1 MIDGVVVVSTKTD
14 GVLSVASRASSGW
27 ALRYNRRVSVGDSTS
42 ISELYVKN
50 PKTSMALYIC
60 QVRHVKERA
69 RDIRGLEQPWTRRF
83 SSGSDGGDGRGELN
97 IPILGDHILQ

>member
-14 GVLSVASRASSGW
+14 GVLSVASRTSSGW
-27 ALRYNRRVSVGDSTS
+27 ALRHSRRVSVGDSTS

-50 PKTSMALYIC
+50 QKTSMALYIC

-69 RDIRGLEQPWTRRF
+69 RDIRGLEQPWRF
-83 SSGSDGGDGRGELN
+83 SSGCDGGDGGELN